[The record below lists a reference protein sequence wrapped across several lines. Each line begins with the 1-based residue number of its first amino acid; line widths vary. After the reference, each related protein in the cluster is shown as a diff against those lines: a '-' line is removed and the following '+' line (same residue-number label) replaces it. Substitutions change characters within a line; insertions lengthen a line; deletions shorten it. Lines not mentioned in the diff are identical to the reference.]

1 MTEKHPIYPFQI
13 TPYHLLISILKTSTM
28 ILPGFMLQA
37 PFNNTWILFI
47 VLFIWSI
54 ELFSSPY
61 WFSSS
66 QYMISEPPLLLLILP
81 LIFLIWLF
89 TLSNVFVALLLLCY
103 YIQQLLLTEHRY
115 YYIHSLWF
123 LIFQVLFGGIIFN
136 FLLQSQNK
144 LVFARHDLIPYL
156 FSLSLY
162 ASMIISLQAVID
174 TTAKKHVRFLWRL
187 IFLII
192 SLILA
197 IIAYLNQHFNKS
209 IYLII
214 MLIISSLLISPQQHT
229 KKRYIF
235 LVFLNTCM
243 IMIVYYLFYQA

>member
-81 LIFLIWLF
+81 LIFLPMQWQE
-89 TLSNVFVALLLLCY
+89 A
-103 YIQQLLLTEHRY
+103 
-115 YYIHSLWF
+115 
-123 LIFQVLFGGIIFN
+123 
-136 FLLQSQNK
+136 
-144 LVFARHDLIPYL
+144 
-156 FSLSLY
+156 
-162 ASMIISLQAVID
+162 
-174 TTAKKHVRFLWRL
+174 
-187 IFLII
+187 
-192 SLILA
+192 
-197 IIAYLNQHFNKS
+197 
-209 IYLII
+209 
-214 MLIISSLLISPQQHT
+214 
-229 KKRYIF
+229 
-235 LVFLNTCM
+235 
-243 IMIVYYLFYQA
+243 